1 MTSRKELVELVQDL
15 PADDTWLDKFME
27 RLKEKDPLIYG
38 HVVASAKRRLAE
50 LDEGKT

>member
-27 RLKEKDPLIYG
+27 RLKEKDPLIYS
-38 HVVASAKRRLAE
+38 HVIASAKRKLAE
-50 LDEGKT
+50 LDKEKT